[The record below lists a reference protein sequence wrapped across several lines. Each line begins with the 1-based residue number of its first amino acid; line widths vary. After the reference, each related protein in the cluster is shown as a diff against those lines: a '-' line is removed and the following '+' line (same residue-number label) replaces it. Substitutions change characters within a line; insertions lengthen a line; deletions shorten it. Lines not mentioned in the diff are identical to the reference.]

1 LRQEAGG
8 LSLPDETSAGGR
20 EPDDLGDPEDPDEA
34 RARLAALAA
43 HPRTAQLMEP
53 PPPESGQSAGVWS
66 QLGALVLLVIGGL
79 GLTIVFFGVCPPLGF
94 VPLALVLLGAYAIV
108 RQMTRPPQALATA
121 RVQAYVVDA
130 GARFTERG
138 EQVGSATV
146 HATLQ
151 LADGS
156 RRVLE
161 VSEGAA
167 SALAPGAVG
176 VATVEGER
184 IVAFERVRV

>member
-1 LRQEAGG
+1 MRQEAGG
-8 LSLPDETSAGGR
+8 LSLPDETSASGG
-20 EPDDLGDPEDPDEA
+20 EPGEPEEIG
-34 RARLAALAA
+34 ARLAALAA
-43 HPRTAQLMEP
+43 DPRTAQLMEP
-53 PPPESGQSAGVWS
+53 PAPVSGQPAGVWS

-94 VPLALVLLGAYAIV
+94 VPLALVLLGAYVIA
-108 RQMTRPPQALATA
+108 RQMTRPPRALAA
-121 RVQAYVVDA
+121 ERLQAYVVDA
-130 GARFTERG
+130 GARFSERG

-146 HATLQ
+146 HATLR